1 MTYESLSF
9 GATLNQIDELNRLV
23 RTITASS
30 DAIAVSGDDLMDD
43 HSLPTLGD
51 AIYDAGMAVR
61 EIVDQ
66 VYRQKL
72 KKGAAAAATAVP
84 VAGRATFA
92 SDMHDSLRCA
102 RSIVQAADTAAG
114 QSGGAED
121 AAGVCR
127 AVSELVGRVI
137 DYIERHFDTS
147 PTQAGHDR

>member
-1 MTYESLSF
+1 MAYEPLRF
-9 GATLNQIDELNRLV
+9 GATLDQIDELNRLV

-43 HSLPTLGD
+43 RSLPTLGD
-51 AIYDAGMAVR
+51 AIYDAGLAVR

-72 KKGAAAAATAVP
+72 EKGAAVAVAAAP
-84 VAGRATFA
+84 VAGRARFA
-92 SDMHDSLRCA
+92 SDMHDSLLCA
-102 RSIVQAADTAAG
+102 RSIVQASDAAAG
-114 QSGGAED
+114 PSGAAED